1 ACHPGQR
8 CGLIAS
14 SGAKRLRAEGLGAEL
29 PHMDAAA
36 VAHWFL
42 DRFPDIRASDALD
55 TVATQF
61 SVQGLELDHVGLCW
75 GGDLIRRPDG
85 AGWQVRRLSG
95 TAWQT
100 SQTAEKVA
108 NLLNTYRVLL
118 TRARYETLIWVPQ
131 GDARDATRL
140 PAMYDA
146 IADFLLACGVTPLP
160 DSPPVATPAEASL
173 FDIA

>member
-1 ACHPGQR
+1 
-8 CGLIAS
+8 
-14 SGAKRLRAEGLGAEL
+14 
-29 PHMDAAA
+29 MDATA

-85 AGWQVRRLSG
+85 AGWRMRRLSG
-95 TAWQT
+95 TVWQAVGA
-100 SQTAEKVA
+100 AERRA
-108 NLLNTYRVLL
+108 NLINTYRVLL

-131 GDARDATRL
+131 GDASDPTRA
-140 PAMYDA
+140 PADYDA
-146 IADFLLACGVTPLP
+146 VADFLTACGVAPLADPGPVLHSIP
-160 DSPPVATPAEASL
+160 DAML
-173 FDIA
+173 FDTA